1 MIHLLG
7 IELVPGAQTSA
18 GQTKKV
24 ENAMWEAAFYREYL
38 VIASTKLASSTQN
51 RGGVTSVKTGVISLL
66 LRSMSVCQSLSFS
79 YLLSADPWSNQRY
92 ADQIDETFGV
102 SLAALFIKK
111 IVFLVSFSQTFS
123 LRNTKRISWDDSSLF
138 RIQPTTKRQ
147 NQKSKRK
154 IIGQHCC
161 PFSRRRSWKR
171 AH

>member
-79 YLLSADPWSNQRY
+79 YLLSADP
-92 ADQIDETFGV
+92 
-102 SLAALFIKK
+102 
-111 IVFLVSFSQTFS
+111 
-123 LRNTKRISWDDSSLF
+123 
-138 RIQPTTKRQ
+138 
-147 NQKSKRK
+147 
-154 IIGQHCC
+154 
-161 PFSRRRSWKR
+161 
-171 AH
+171 